1 MGSEIS
7 HVALLDVVVRVLVR
21 AVGLAALAEVAE
33 EAADGH
39 AGLVELV
46 QEPARLALHAEAAKP
61 VPAHRLAVAPA
72 TSAAPVHTQPVAAS
86 ASARARVGGGR
97 HGAPAPGR
105 RDGVEAALEVEA
117 QSAVAV
123 VHGEMLGFGIF
134 FPLRL
139 CKRERHTRAFYLCA
153 INKVPRCHSK
163 VQTYLGAIAHLR
175 FYPCVP

>member
-1 MGSEIS
+1 M
-7 HVALLDVVVRVLVR
+7 LVR

-33 EAADGH
+33 EAAYGH

-46 QEPARLALHAEAAKP
+46 QEPARLALHAEAPKP

-72 TSAAPVHTQPVAAS
+72 TSAAPVHTRPIAAS

-97 HGAPAPGR
+97 HGAPATGR

-134 FPLRL
+134 FFDSS
-139 CKRERHTRAFYLCA
+139 KRERGKLNSSLSLENQLWPLSPKIQKLFKIFRHIESLDTCIEY
-153 INKVPRCHSK
+153 
-163 VQTYLGAIAHLR
+163 
-175 FYPCVP
+175 

>member
-1 MGSEIS
+1 VASEIS

-46 QEPARLALHAEAAKP
+46 QESAGLALHAEAAKP

-86 ASARARVGGGR
+86 PDTRAGVGGGR
-97 HGAPAPGR
+97 HGAPAPRSWGR
-105 RDGVEAALEVEA
+105 VEAALEIEA
-117 QSAVAV
+117 QSAIAV
-123 VHGEMLGFGIF
+123 VHG
-134 FPLRL
+134 
-139 CKRERHTRAFYLCA
+139 
-153 INKVPRCHSK
+153 RC
-163 VQTYLGAIAHLR
+163 
-175 FYPCVP
+175 